1 MLMDTAMLMKGFML
15 GFSIAAPVGPIGILC
30 IRRTLAKGMLNGV
43 AAGLGAATADAFYGS
58 AAAFGLTII
67 TNLLLEN
74 SLYLHIV
81 GSIFL
86 FYLGYTTFMA
96 RPAEQQENTDDKGWL
111 KAYCSTFFLTITN
124 PLTILS
130 FAAIF
135 AGFGMTNMKES
146 HLSAGLL
153 VSGVFLG
160 SAMWWLILSGGVCLL
175 RNTFAYKRLIW
186 INRLSGI
193 LICGFGIVSL
203 LGLLV

>member
-1 MLMDTAMLMKGFML
+1 MLDTAILIKGIML

-30 IRRTLAKGMLNGV
+30 IRRTLTKGMLNGV
-43 AAGLGAATADAFYGS
+43 ASGLGAATADAFYGS

-74 SLYLHIV
+74 SLFLHIV

-135 AGFGMTNMKES
+135 AGIGTMSMKGS
-146 HLSAGLL
+146 HLSMGLL
-153 VSGVFLG
+153 VLGVFLG
-160 SAMWWLILSGGVCLL
+160 SAMWWLILSGGVNLL
-175 RNTFAYKRLIW
+175 RNTFDYKRLIW

-203 LGLLV
+203 LGLL

>member
-30 IRRTLAKGMLNGV
+30 IRRTLTKGMLDGV

-67 TNLLLEN
+67 TDLLLKS
-74 SLYLHIV
+74 SLYLHII
-81 GSIFL
+81 GSFFL
-86 FYLGYTTFMA
+86 FYLGCTTFIA
-96 RPAEQQENTDDKGWL
+96 KPAEQRENTDHKGWIS
-111 KAYCSTFFLTITN
+111 AYFSTFFLTITN

-135 AGFGMTNMKES
+135 ASLGMTSMKGS
-146 HLSAGLL
+146 HLSPGLL
-153 VSGVFLG
+153 VLGVFLG
-160 SAMWWLILSGGVCLL
+160 SAMWWLILSGGVYIL
-175 RNTFAYKRLIW
+175 RNKFNYKRLIW
-186 INRLSGI
+186 INRLSGV

-203 LGLLV
+203 RGLL

>member
-1 MLMDTAMLMKGFML
+1 MLMDTALLIKGFIL

-30 IRRTLAKGMLNGV
+30 IRRTLTKGMLNGA

-58 AAAFGLTII
+58 AAAFGLTLI

-96 RPAEQQENTDDKGWL
+96 RPAEQQENTDDKGWIR
-111 KAYCSTFFLTITN
+111 AYCSTFFLTITN
-124 PLTILS
+124 PLTVLS

-135 AGFGMTNMKES
+135 AGFGMTSMQGS

-153 VSGVFLG
+153 VLGVFLG
-160 SAMWWLILSGGVCLL
+160 STMWWLILSAGVYML
-175 RNTFAYKRLIW
+175 RNKFNYKRLIW
-186 INRLSGI
+186 VNRLSGI
-193 LICGFGIVSL
+193 LICGFGFVSL
-203 LGLLV
+203 LGLL